1 MENVAYLE
9 IQDFNSD
16 GSLKP
21 YVGQGK
27 PVLLMGQGNFCGH
40 CQKAKPALQQ
50 LANSQNQFVVAT
62 ILSDGDKSEKE
73 ASKFFKVWDNQHR
86 GIPAYFGFSS
96 NGKFNTTHQTGRD
109 LESLKKFASSLR

>member
-16 GSLKP
+16 GSIKP
-21 YVGQGK
+21 YVGKGK
-27 PVLLMGQGNFCGH
+27 PILLMGQGNFCPH
-40 CQKAKPALQQ
+40 CRTAKPALQQ
-50 LANSQNQFVVAT
+50 FANSQNQVVVAT

-73 ASKFFKVWDNQHR
+73 ASKFFKVWNPQHR

-96 NGKFNTTHQTGRD
+96 DGKFKKNHQTGR
-109 LESLKKFASSLR
+109 SRRN